1 MSKDDRIG
9 ATKTAFEILDVVH
22 ESQGATAAKLIDA
35 TGLSRGGVYK
45 HLRTLV
51 DVGAL
56 RNHDGSYVLGPK
68 FAEYGAE
75 TADSHALH
83 DQTEKIDELS
93 RSLNAPTN
101 LWLKDDERCRCVYT
115 TGAADREGYPRAR
128 GDSEP
133 LTESPPGKAMLAR
146 MPPERRRKLIGT
158 HNEDLM
164 LQVETLR
171 ERQLMEEPLVFAPDW
186 VSIATPVLDPSD
198 GPVAAIETVIPSE
211 RASSIDV
218 KNNVRGLL
226 TETANRMRVEM
237 L

>member
-22 ESQGATAAKLIDA
+22 ESEGATAAALIEA

-56 RNHDGSYVLGPK
+56 RNRNGVYVLGPK
-68 FAEYGAE
+68 FAEYGPE
-75 TADSHALH
+75 TADSHVLH
-83 DQTEKIDELS
+83 DQMEKIDELS

-115 TGAADREGYPRAR
+115 TGAADRDGYPRAR
-128 GDSEP
+128 SDSEP

-146 MPPERRRKLIGT
+146 MPPKRRRELIGT
-158 HNEDLM
+158 HNEELM

-171 ERQLMEEPLVFAPDW
+171 ERQLLEEPLLSAPEW
-186 VSIATPVLDPSD
+186 MSIAAPVLDPSD
-198 GPVAAIETVIPSE
+198 EPVAAIEMVIPAE
-211 RASSIDV
+211 RATGIDV
-218 KNNVRGLL
+218 KNNIRGQI